1 MLTIEENTQAEAE
14 AEVTDEMLDDFFAQT
29 LDWHQVEDRQAAES
43 FYRKVLA
50 VIPEQ
55 SNVNYNL
62 GMLKLQLNQ
71 VNASLIFKKSSSN
84 WWHAA

>member
-1 MLTIEENTQAEAE
+1 MLTIEENTQAEVE
-14 AEVTDEMLDDFFAQT
+14 AEVTDEMLDDFFAQV
-29 LDWHQVEDRQAAES
+29 LDRHQAEGRQAAES

-84 WWHAA
+84 